1 MILQRNN
8 KQDIKKKLNNNRAI
22 TLIALVVTIV
32 VLLILAGVSISMLTG
47 EDGIIRQAQEAKEN
61 SKKSEIEEKVNLAAQ
76 AALMDRLNQGIE
88 QGKFQEELDINFG
101 SGVADLDYD
110 ESTKTYT
117 VTVEDYEVK
126 VDNEGQVSEA
136 EKSSI
141 SIKLTLSYTEQIPTV
156 GGNVAEI
163 RDGNVP
169 IPTGYTYKEGSRDT
183 GLVIQDGSGN
193 EFVWVPVNQNQKLT
207 LDVTSKSNITGIKV
221 VGPIGEETELI
232 SSGKT
237 FSQEIPMTKNG
248 VYMVEV
254 TDGTTTKTAEKRI
267 TSLYAQDTEID
278 VIYGTHVTKNN
289 ASERYTTTQ
298 ELLEAKSTA
307 EKQYSTIDELLA
319 DASATSIGM
328 FMISNGI
335 FIDDQEEEFKKFVR
349 KEIESLYIDSNQ
361 NTESVNKYGG
371 YYIARYEAGD
381 ATTDTARTG
390 STADTNTLVS
400 KKGAFVYNCVDVE
413 TSKTLATGLSN
424 GSTAVTTQL
433 ITAAGWDRTLN
444 WIIETGEKTENEV
457 IIDSRSWGNYNNS
470 TGNAATN
477 SGSGNMN
484 YTTGRSEYWKAN
496 NIYDLAGNTYEW
508 TQEISGSSSVIRGG
522 GFNSSGGDGPASVR
536 DVNDPSN
543 QDVNISFRAQL
554 YINV

>member
-76 AALMDRLNQGIE
+76 AALMDTLNQGIE
-88 QGKFQEELDINFG
+88 QGKFQEELDTNFG

-117 VTVEDYEVK
+117 VTIEDYEVK
-126 VDNEGQVSEA
+126 VDNKGQVSEA

-141 SIKLTLSYTEQIPTV
+141 SIKLTLSHTEQIPTV

-193 EFVWVPVNQNQKLT
+193 EFVWVPVKQNQKLT
-207 LDVTSKSNITGIKV
+207 LDVTSKSNITGITLT
-221 VGPIGEETELI
+221 GPDGTETELTA
-232 SSGKT
+232 SGKT

-254 TDGTTTKTAEKRI
+254 TDGTTTKIAEKRI
-267 TSLYAQDTEID
+267 TSLYAQDIEMPVLQELEDKKSSPDYSSMEELLID
-278 VIYGTHVTKNN
+278 EDCADIT
-289 ASERYTTTQ
+289 
-298 ELLEAKSTA
+298 ELLEKTG
-307 EKQYSTIDELLA
+307 YSTLA
-319 DASATSIGM
+319 EYFGGEYIYVVGYENEFRIGDRN
-328 FMISNGI
+328 FYAGYTDN
-335 FIDDQEEEFKKFVR
+335 
-349 KEIESLYIDSNQ
+349 NQ

-381 ATTDTARTG
+381 GTTTSSRTS
-390 STADTNTLVS
+390 STSDTNTLVS
-400 KKGAFVYNCVDVE
+400 KKGAFVYNYVDVE
-413 TSKTLATGLSN
+413 TAKTLATGLSN

-470 TGNAATN
+470 IGNAATN
-477 SGSGNMN
+477 SGDSNMN
-484 YTTGRSEYWKAN
+484 FTTGRSEYWKAN
-496 NIYDLAGNTYEW
+496 NIYDLAGNSWEW
-508 TQEISGSSSVIRGG
+508 TQEVQGTDSICRGG
-522 GFNSSGGDGPASVR
+522 KFSFYGDDYPASTR
-536 DVNDPSN
+536 YINDPSF
-543 QDVNISFRAQL
+543 QDSDLFFSFRAQL